1 MTLAQARGLPW
12 HEYETL
18 IEGIGEEFGGE
29 QVEVSDGSPETL
41 TELGFDMR
49 TAEG

>member
-1 MTLAQARGLPW
+1 MTLAQARRLPW

-29 QVEVSDGSPETL
+29 QPEVADDSPESL
-41 TELGFDMR
+41 EGLGFNVK
-49 TAEG
+49 TVG